1 MIRLLQGVIALSLAS
16 AVVVIPPPTTAAQ
29 KAEKADGSTLYFN
42 ATIHTGTGE
51 KPLEN
56 AYLLVRAGKIEGI
69 GTGKPN
75 AAADTQV
82 DLKGAVVI
90 PGMVDTHSHIGV
102 WSKPGVSANSDGNE
116 MSGPVQS
123 GVRAIDAI
131 NPDDPGIRMATAG
144 GITTANIMPGSGNVI
159 GGETLYVKLR
169 GRSVEEMRINGRLQ
183 NGTEILGGL
192 KMANGE
198 NPKGYGKSKQ
208 QAPFTRMKIAA
219 LQRETFQKA
228 KEYKAKLDGGQKP
241 DRDVTLEALVEVLE
255 KKRTVHFHC
264 HRADDILTA
273 VRIAEE
279 FGFELVL
286 QHATEGYRIA
296 DILARKKIP
305 TSLTLIDSPGG
316 KAETIGLLEENAY
329 ILDKAGV
336 NVAINTDDSI
346 TESRFF
352 LYTGSIAV
360 RGGMSEEAALKAMTL
375 TPARLMHLDHRIGSL
390 EKGKDADFVVLSGP
404 PFSTFTRVKQ
414 TFIDGK
420 KVFDEAND
428 RSYRE
433 GGFMLPAGEKLPD
446 YKRFPLEGNPGEIPT
461 LRAEILDGTKEPW
474 KGVTAIFADVLHSE
488 GGKLANALILVRDG
502 RILQRRSQAGVELKN
517 IPTIKAKHVTP
528 GLIDSFSVAGLTGA
542 WNIPA
547 DQDQD
552 EMSDPN
558 QADLRVYDGFNP
570 REPLLEFLQANGIT
584 VVHTTP
590 GRQNAIAGQSGI
602 FRTDGPTVESAA
614 IKPVAA
620 ILVNLGETPKS
631 AYKGKAPDTRMGTAA
646 LIRKAFADAQNYAA
660 KKDSPRSPKLAA
672 LVPALE
678 GKVPVYFAA
687 HRKDDIQTALRIAA
701 EFKLKPVIALGTEA
715 YRMAD
720 ELKKAD
726 VAVVVHPTM
735 QRAGGSMETLHSH
748 VGNAAM
754 LSAANVPFTLCTG
767 FEAYVPKVRVLRNE
781 MAMAAGFGE
790 LGRGRALKAVTI
802 DAAILLGIDKD
813 YGSIEKGKVADLV
826 LYDGDPFES
835 TTHVTHTI
843 MSGRVVYRRDDY
855 LRLPFERRILPML
868 AGGPG
873 SGCCLN
879 GW

>member
-1 MIRLLQGVIALSLAS
+1 
-16 AVVVIPPPTTAAQ
+16 
-29 KAEKADGSTLYFN
+29 
-42 ATIHTGTGE
+42 
-51 KPLEN
+51 
-56 AYLLVRAGKIEGI
+56 
-69 GTGKPN
+69 
-75 AAADTQV
+75 
-82 DLKGAVVI
+82 
-90 PGMVDTHSHIGV
+90 
-102 WSKPGVSANSDGNE
+102 
-116 MSGPVQS
+116 
-123 GVRAIDAI
+123 
-131 NPDDPGIRMATAG
+131 
-144 GITTANIMPGSGNVI
+144 
-159 GGETLYVKLR
+159 
-169 GRSVEEMRINGRLQ
+169 
-183 NGTEILGGL
+183 
-192 KMANGE
+192 
-198 NPKGYGKSKQ
+198 
-208 QAPFTRMKIAA
+208 
-219 LQRETFQKA
+219 
-228 KEYKAKLDGGQKP
+228 
-241 DRDVTLEALVEVLE
+241 
-255 KKRTVHFHC
+255 
-264 HRADDILTA
+264 
-273 VRIAEE
+273 
-279 FGFELVL
+279 
-286 QHATEGYRIA
+286 
-296 DILARKKIP
+296 
-305 TSLTLIDSPGG
+305 
-316 KAETIGLLEENAY
+316 
-329 ILDKAGV
+329 
-336 NVAINTDDSI
+336 
-346 TESRFF
+346 
-352 LYTGSIAV
+352 
-360 RGGMSEEAALKAMTL
+360 
-375 TPARLMHLDHRIGSL
+375 
-390 EKGKDADFVVLSGP
+390 
-404 PFSTFTRVKQ
+404 
-414 TFIDGK
+414 
-420 KVFDEAND
+420 
-428 RSYRE
+428 
-433 GGFMLPAGEKLPD
+433 
-446 YKRFPLEGNPGEIPT
+446 
-461 LRAEILDGTKEPW
+461 
-474 KGVTAIFADVLHSE
+474 VTAIFADVLHSE

-620 ILVNLGETPKS
+620 ILVNLSETPKS

-802 DAAILLGIDKD
+802 DAAILLGLDKD